1 MAFFHIPLPEFR
13 NLNQPFIGENREG
26 VTAPR
31 YNSGARQVLS
41 EIGVSVASVGHDHC
55 NDYCLQDTQQSL
67 SPGDNKMWLCFG
79 GGAGLG
85 GYGGYNGYIRRMRV
99 YELDTS
105 KGEIKT
111 WKRTEDNPGNII
123 DEQVLVSNGDVV
135 NW

>member
-1 MAFFHIPLPEFR
+1 
-13 NLNQPFIGENREG
+13 
-26 VTAPR
+26 
-31 YNSGARQVLS
+31 
-41 EIGVSVASVGHDHC
+41 
-55 NDYCLQDTQQSL
+55 
-67 SPGDNKMWLCFG
+67 MWLCFG

>member
-67 SPGDNKMWLCFG
+67 SPGDNKMWLC
-79 GGAGLG
+79 LVEEQDWVD
-85 GYGGYNGYIRRMRV
+85 MV
-99 YELDTS
+99 DTMDTL
-105 KGEIKT
+105 E
-111 WKRTEDNPGNII
+111 E
-123 DEQVLVSNGDVV
+123 
-135 NW
+135 